1 MQSKEDEDVYLTTD
15 QVMKILG
22 LSRQSISRLRLTNVL
37 TTYRQG
43 TKYLSS
49 AREVEDLL
57 TQRTTIVKINNPQ
70 EENNNG

>member
-1 MQSKEDEDVYLTTD
+1 MEEQNDEDVYLTTD

-37 TTYRQG
+37 TAYRQG

-49 AREVEDLL
+49 AKEVKALL
-57 TQRTTIVKINNPQ
+57 TQRTTIVKINNTQ
-70 EENNNG
+70 EGSNNG

>member
-57 TQRTTIVKINNPQ
+57 TQRTTIVKINKPQ

>member
-1 MQSKEDEDVYLTTD
+1 MEPQEDEDVYLTTD

-22 LSRQSISRLRLTNVL
+22 LSRQSISRLRLTGVL

-49 AREVEDLL
+49 AKEVEDLL
-57 TQRTTIVKINNPQ
+57 TQRTTIVKINHTQ
-70 EENNNG
+70 EGNTNG

>member
-1 MQSKEDEDVYLTTD
+1 MEEQNDEDVYLTTD

-49 AREVEDLL
+49 AKEVKALL
-57 TQRTTIVKINNPQ
+57 TQRTTIVKINNTQ
-70 EENNNG
+70 EDSNNG

>member
-49 AREVEDLL
+49 SREVEDLL
-57 TQRTTIVKINNPQ
+57 TQRTTIVKINKPQ

>member
-57 TQRTTIVKINNPQ
+57 TQRTTIVKINKPQ
-70 EENNNG
+70 EGNNNG

>member
-1 MQSKEDEDVYLTTD
+1 MEPQDDEDVYLTTD

-22 LSRQSISRLRLTNVL
+22 LSRQSISRLRLTGVL

-49 AREVEDLL
+49 AKEVKALL
-57 TQRTTIVKINNPQ
+57 TQRTAIVKINNTQ
-70 EENNNG
+70 EDSNNG

>member
-1 MQSKEDEDVYLTTD
+1 MEPQEDEDVYLTTD

-22 LSRQSISRLRLTNVL
+22 LSRQSISRLRLTGVL

-49 AREVEDLL
+49 AKEVEDLV
-57 TQRTTIVKINNPQ
+57 TQRTTIVKINHTQ
-70 EENNNG
+70 EGNTNG